1 MRLVAVW
8 ILALMFAVA
17 TVPPHGAVSAAGDA
31 SVPLAAQAAE
41 LDCCDAANGG
51 TIDAAGH
58 CALDCKGLFEPTR
71 AVAPVR
77 AGGLLPADA
86 ADTPRELARRRDR
99 PPI

>member
-31 SVPLAAQAAE
+31 SVPLAAQAVE

-58 CALDCKGLFEPTR
+58 CALDCKGLFEATG

-77 AGGLLPADA
+77 GDKFLPGRGADM
-86 ADTPRELARRRDR
+86 PRQLARRRDR